1 MDDGILAKRL
11 KELREER
18 GYLQKFVADRLGI
31 KSNTLSGYENGT
43 RMPDPA
49 MLSKLADLYNV
60 STDYLLGREHTKDVV
75 VIAAHRSD
83 NELDSLPE
91 EAFREIEN
99 FKEFIRLKYGNIN
112 KKGE

>member
-1 MDDGILAKRL
+1 MKYGQILKQ
-11 KELREER
+11 LREEK
-18 GYLQKFVADRLGI
+18 G
-31 KSNTLSGYENGT
+31 LSQQE
-43 RMPDPA
+43 
-49 MLSKLADLYNV
+49 LADKFSINRSTYARYETSSTQPDYSILIRLADFYDV
-60 STDYLLGREHTKDVV
+60 SVDYLLGREHTKDVV

>member
-1 MDDGILAKRL
+1 METLGERL
-11 KELREER
+11 KSARLKAGLKQIQVKER
-18 GYLQKFVADRLGI
+18 TQINNK
-31 KSNTLSGYENGT
+31 TLSGYENGVSE
-43 RMPDPA
+43 PD
-49 MLSKLADLYNV
+49 LNTLTVLADLYNV
-60 STDYLLGREHTKDVV
+60 STDYLLGREHMKDVV